1 MRTEE
6 IQTRLVLL
14 FSPETIK
21 FGCNIIS
28 IHFQLAEPLTVEFQ
42 KINEEIINPERAEPD
57 MVEFSDEEAYG
68 RFLDLH
74 AQYDKFINLKNI
86 KRVDYMTYLL
96 NFEKFTEIPKNTTK
110 KTGAYK
116 EYINSLKD
124 YLVSFMQRTRPL
136 HDLDSVF
143 SEVNQ
148 TVERAF
154 KAGNLPGWEADK
166 NKNGPQAAAV
176 DLSPYNSA
184 EELEGLGLERLK
196 GALMAIGLKCGG

>member
-1 MRTEE
+1 
-6 IQTRLVLL
+6 
-14 FSPETIK
+14 
-21 FGCNIIS
+21 
-28 IHFQLAEPLTVEFQ
+28 
-42 KINEEIINPERAEPD
+42 

-96 NFEKFTEIPKNTTK
+96 NFEKFTDIPKGTTK

-124 YLVSFMQRTRPL
+124 YLVSFMHRTRPL
-136 HDLDSVF
+136 HDLETTF
-143 SEVNQ
+143 EEIN
-148 TVERAF
+148 
-154 KAGNLPGWEADK
+154 KAVLASFDNGTLPGWEDDK
-166 NKNGPQAAAV
+166 NKSGPQAAAV

-196 GALMAIGLKCGG
+196 GALMALGLKCGG